1 MVDKCAESTFL
12 VHMML
17 RNREISKQKLTADYE
32 DGRNRGCIHLY
43 MCDQSYID
51 KTPDGKSYRL
61 KQNVITMSSENDI
74 LCYYLIV
81 SGVKHE
87 NKERH
92 PREFVMDNQTL
103 QIGKPT
109 ESFTSLAESCE
120 LRNETMPMLKND
132 RLSED
137 QNFQIRWLEAKERLD
152 NT

>member
-1 MVDKCAESTFL
+1 
-12 VHMML
+12 
-17 RNREISKQKLTADYE
+17 
-32 DGRNRGCIHLY
+32 
-43 MCDQSYID
+43 
-51 KTPDGKSYRL
+51 
-61 KQNVITMSSENDI
+61 MSSENDI